1 MAAKDVV
8 LAPSATDYT
17 DGNRLLI
24 ELSEEFDVPLYL
36 ADKSLVKQL
45 LAGDERAFERF
56 FDENFARLYRFALVR
71 LSDDPDAAREVAQ
84 ITLSRAVRK
93 LASYRAESALFT
105 WLCAICRNET
115 SDWLAS
121 QGRYREHIVLVED
134 FPEVQAAVD
143 SLQVPEQMNPEYQYR
158 RVELLR
164 LIQVALDK
172 LPPSYGDVLEWKY
185 IEGYSIKE
193 ISAQLNIGDEATQS
207 LLARAKRAFADV
219 YSALSDG
226 LDHQSNEFVES

>member
-1 MAAKDVV
+1 M
-8 LAPSATDYT
+8 
-17 DGNRLLI
+17 
-24 ELSEEFDVPLYL
+24 PLYL
-36 ADKSLVKQL
+36 DDKRLVKQL
-45 LAGDERAFERF
+45 LAGNERAFDRY

-84 ITLSRAVRK
+84 ITLTRALRR
-93 LASYRAESALFT
+93 LSGYRGEAALFT

-115 SDWLAS
+115 SDWLAK

-134 FPEVQAAVD
+134 FPEIQAAVD

-172 LPPSYGDVLEWKY
+172 LPPRYGDVLEWKY

-193 ISAQLNIGDEATQS
+193 ISNRLKIGHEATQS

-219 YSALSDG
+219 YTALSNG
-226 LDHQSNEFVES
+226 LEKPSSEFAES